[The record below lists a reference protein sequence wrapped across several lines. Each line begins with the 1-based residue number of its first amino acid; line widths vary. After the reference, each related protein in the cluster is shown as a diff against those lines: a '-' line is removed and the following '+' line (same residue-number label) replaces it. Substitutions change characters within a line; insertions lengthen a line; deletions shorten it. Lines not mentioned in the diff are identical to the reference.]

1 MTDPQPRAT
10 AVPSSSAIRGRLGVP
25 AAVVLLITSVA
36 IACGGPAAPPT
47 PSATRAAS
55 AAPSLTPVPGP
66 TARATA
72 VPSIGQTDSGTAIG
86 RIWDEVPTSFPGLSG
101 SSALETGSS
110 SPTSGTFAVR
120 ASSVVDAVAVVKA
133 GLLAD
138 RMKVDAGSPLEDG
151 SVVMEARGGTSPTC
165 KIEVRF
171 ASLSGTITMTVLYG
185 AACPSG

>member
-1 MTDPQPRAT
+1 VTLPHRRAA
-10 AVPSSSAIRGRLGVP
+10 AVPSPSGHRGRLAP
-25 AAVVLLITSVA
+25 ATAIALLIASLA
-36 IACGGPAAPPT
+36 SACGGPVAPPSA
-47 PSATRAAS
+47 SATRPAS

-66 TARATA
+66 TARVTA

-86 RIWDEVPTSFPGLSG
+86 RIWDEVPASFPGLSG

-110 SPTSGTFAVR
+110 SPTSGIFAVR
-120 ASSVVDAVAVVKA
+120 ESSLADAVAVVKA
-133 GLLAD
+133 GLVAD
-138 RMKVDAGSPLEDG
+138 RMKVDIGSPLEDG

-185 AACPSG
+185 ADCPFG